1 MAGQGQPE
9 LKSALETHQANH
21 NVLKAGDDEMN
32 WNRVITAVQAA
43 EKHGTAGVSILGPD
57 GSRWSNH
64 GGRKFRAAS
73 TVKIPLMVEIF
84 RQVDR
89 GERSL
94 DDLHTLTA
102 ADKAPGSGVLL
113 HLHDGIEVT
122 LNDLVYLTISI
133 SDNTATNILIRYA
146 TMDAV
151 NAVIAEMG
159 MTGSNLGREMK
170 GRPAQ
175 AGETENWATPDDYVT
190 VVQAILSNSA
200 ASPASCASMLA
211 MLEKQQNS
219 RRIAR
224 FLPVDDSVRW
234 GTKTGSIS
242 GVTNDA
248 GFVTTSA
255 GTLVIAVFCEGMPD
269 HHIAEEAI
277 GEITRAA
284 LLDCD
289 MLPG

>member
-1 MAGQGQPE
+1 MPATN
-9 LKSALETHQANH
+9 SNALN
-21 NVLKAGDDEMN
+21 AGDETMN
-32 WNRVITAVQAA
+32 WNQVTAAVKAA
-43 EKHGTAGVSILGPD
+43 EAHGTAGVSILGPD
-57 GSRWSNH
+57 GAHWSNH
-64 GGRKFRAAS
+64 GDRKFRAAS

-133 SDNTATNILIRYA
+133 SDNTATNILIRYT

-151 NAVIAEMG
+151 NAVIADLG

-190 VVQAILSNSA
+190 VVQAILSNTA
-200 ASPASCASMLA
+200 ASPDSCASMTA

-224 FLPVDDSVRW
+224 FLPADDSIRW

-242 GVTNDA
+242 GVINDA
-248 GFVTTSA
+248 GFVTTSK

-269 HHIAEEAI
+269 PHIAEQAI

-284 LLDCD
+284 LQDCD
-289 MLPG
+289 LLPG

>member
-1 MAGQGQPE
+1 LRGVTGPTGAETGKPPTIGN
-9 LKSALETHQANH
+9 ALN
-21 NVLKAGDDEMN
+21 AGDEAMN
-32 WNRVITAVQAA
+32 WNHVTAAVQSA
-43 EKHGTAGVSILGPD
+43 EAHGTAGVSILAPD

-64 GGRKFRAAS
+64 GNRKFRAAS

-113 HLHDGIEVT
+113 HLHDGIQVT

-151 NAVIAEMG
+151 NAVIAELG

-175 AGETENWATPDDYVT
+175 AGETENWATPNDYVT
-190 VVQAILSNSA
+190 VVQAILSNTA
-200 ASPASCASMLA
+200 ASPGSCASMLA

-224 FLPVDDSVRW
+224 FLPEDESIRW
-234 GTKTGSIS
+234 GTKTGSIR

-248 GFVTTSA
+248 GFVTTSK

-269 HHIAEEAI
+269 QHIAEQAI

-289 MLPG
+289 LLPG